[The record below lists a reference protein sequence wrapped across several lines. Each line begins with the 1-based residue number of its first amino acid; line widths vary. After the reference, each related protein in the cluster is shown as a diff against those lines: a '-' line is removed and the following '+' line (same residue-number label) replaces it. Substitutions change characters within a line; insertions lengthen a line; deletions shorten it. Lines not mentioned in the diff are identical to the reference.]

1 MLRGISI
8 AILAVLPLRA
18 AIFPERLGEYLR
30 SEPKPLAAPDQQLFA
45 EYGFEEGEQAD
56 FVAGDQRFS
65 ATAWRLHDSTAALG
79 VLQLRR
85 APQTTKGLPVEI
97 IQHANYVLEL
107 QGTKL
112 DDVTRNQL
120 YTALPKVYD
129 APLPA
134 LTGFLPV
141 ENRIVNSERYVLGPV
156 SLERFEPKIPPSLA
170 AFHLGAEGQLAKYKT
185 PKGEL
190 TLALLSYPT
199 PNMARERFD
208 EFQKLPGAVARRAGP
223 LLAVIMQP
231 VDPDEAERTLARV
244 HYEAKLTVNENAP
257 QNFNKG
263 LSNMILSIMALAG
276 IISVIGVIVGVGF
289 GGFRVLKHK
298 LGFKEDPP
306 PITVLRLR
314 D

>member
-1 MLRGISI
+1 MLRGIGI
-8 AILAVLPLRA
+8 AVLVVLPLRA

-30 SEPKPLAAPDQQLFA
+30 GEPKPLAAPDQQLFV

-56 FVAGDQRFS
+56 FIAGDQRFT
-65 ATAWRLHDSTAALG
+65 ATAWRLHDSTGALA

-85 APQTTKGLPVEI
+85 GPKAEVV
-97 IQHANYVLEL
+97 QHSNYVLEL

-112 DDVTRNQL
+112 DEATRSQL
-120 YTALPKVYD
+120 YATLPKVYD
-129 APLPA
+129 APLPP

-141 ENRIVNSERYVLGPV
+141 ENRIANSERYVLGPV
-156 SLERFEPKIPPSLA
+156 SLERFEPKIVPSLA

-185 PKGEL
+185 PKGDM

-208 EFQKLPGAVARRAGP
+208 EFQKVPGAVARRSGP

-231 VDPDEAERTLARV
+231 SDPDEAERTLARV
-244 HYEAKLTVNENAP
+244 RYEAKLTVNEKP
-257 QNFNKG
+257 PENFNKG

-276 IISVIGVIVGVGF
+276 IISVFCVIVGVGF
-289 GGFRVLKHK
+289 GGFRVLRQR
-298 LGFKEDPP
+298 LGFKEEEPA
-306 PITVLRLR
+306 ITVLRLR